1 MMRAGLDSKN
11 SAFLLTDDNMKQS
24 YVLQDVNNLLNQ
36 YDIPNIFG
44 KEDKITIIEQSR
56 MNARNE
62 GRVDLYNSQTPH
74 QLLDF
79 FTRKVEKH
87 LNVILCMSPTGSTL
101 TERIRMFPS
110 LVNCCTINWF
120 TDWP

>member
-1 MMRAGLDSKN
+1 MMRAGLDSQN
-11 SAFLLTDDNMKQS
+11 SVFLLTDDNMKPS

-62 GRVDLYNSQTPH
+62 GRLDLYNS
-74 QLLDF
+74 
-79 FTRKVEKH
+79 
-87 LNVILCMSPTGSTL
+87 
-101 TERIRMFPS
+101 
-110 LVNCCTINWF
+110 
-120 TDWP
+120 